1 MNNRFPLGTPNA
13 QLGWMRLGGD
23 EIDALPGFV
32 GPVTHID
39 FEVPNWAQFDNPPQE
54 L

>member
-1 MNNRFPLGTPNA
+1 
-13 QLGWMRLGGD
+13 MRLGGGD
-23 EIDALPGFV
+23 EVDALPGFV

-39 FEVPNWAQFDNPPQE
+39 FEVRNWAQFDSPPQE